1 MATERCAG
9 STDWFGD
16 ATLRFVRFGNFCRCA
31 TLTPGIRELIVPKY
45 YFHYRTDDALV
56 RDEAG
61 SEHPDLD
68 AAEQT
73 AAEMGRAI
81 IEKVAGEGGEMDAP
95 RSIEITDAA
104 GHDLLYVVFWAGPKL
119 GDGPDTPIEPATVH

>member
-1 MATERCAG
+1 MPR
-9 STDWFGD
+9 
-16 ATLRFVRFGNFCRCA
+16 
-31 TLTPGIRELIVPKY
+31 Y
-45 YFHYRTDDALV
+45 YFHYRTEEKLI
-56 RDEAG
+56 RDEDG
-61 SEHPDLD
+61 SDHADLH

-104 GHDLLYVVFWAGPKL
+104 GQDLLYVVFWAGPKV
-119 GDGPDTPIEPATVH
+119 GDGPATPIEPATVH

>member
-1 MATERCAG
+1 MPRY
-9 STDWFGD
+9 F
-16 ATLRFVRFGNFCRCA
+16 
-31 TLTPGIRELIVPKY
+31 
-45 YFHYRTDDALV
+45 FHYRTEEKLI

-61 SEHPDLD
+61 SDHADLD

-81 IEKVAGEGGEMDAP
+81 IEKVAGEGGEMAAP

-104 GHDLLYVVFWAGPKL
+104 GHDLLYVVFWAGPKV
-119 GDGPDTPIEPATVH
+119 GDGPATPIEPATVH

>member
-1 MATERCAG
+1 M
-9 STDWFGD
+9 
-16 ATLRFVRFGNFCRCA
+16 
-31 TLTPGIRELIVPKY
+31 PKY

-104 GHDLLYVVFWAGPKL
+104 GHDLLYVVFWAGPKV